1 MPVMLARPIGDIG
14 IYDIA
19 GYATSDDHGR
29 SPGIG
34 RYLAE
39 RSVLMRNKHYR
50 LVQPTAIGK
59 CQRSPWIMR
68 DTSSL
73 AGHI

>member
-29 SPGIG
+29 PPGIG

-39 RSVLMRNKHYR
+39 RSVLMGNKHYR
-50 LVQPTAIGK
+50 LVQ
-59 CQRSPWIMR
+59 QLRLVNVSVSPWIMR